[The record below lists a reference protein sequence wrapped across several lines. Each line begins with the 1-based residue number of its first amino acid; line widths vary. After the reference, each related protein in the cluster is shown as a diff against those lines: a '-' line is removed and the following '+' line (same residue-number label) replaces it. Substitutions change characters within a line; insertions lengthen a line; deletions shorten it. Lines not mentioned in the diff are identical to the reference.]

1 MNCSQY
7 GNIMDKLRAMQLFV
21 RLADLG
27 SFTKV
32 AEQHNSSKSLISKE
46 LSRLEA
52 ELGARLIHRSTR
64 NLQLTPVGIGY
75 LQHCRAILLQM
86 EDADAYVH
94 NVQQQPRGKLRINA
108 PMALGLT
115 DLGKVFSAFML
126 AYPEIE
132 LDIHLSDEAID
143 LVEQGFDLGFRVSS
157 RPFDSNF
164 VGKAL
169 TTFGYRVCAAPSYV
183 QRHPPITSAQ
193 QLSQHNCFV
202 YSYFKGKNV
211 WPLEAGVAIQGT
223 LKVNSTLFMQQV
235 IRDGLG
241 IGLLPDFVCREAL
254 SNGQL
259 VELLGEVPRAQM
271 TLYALYPARHFVP
284 AKLLHCIAFLQQWFA
299 SHALGGELR
308 Q

>member
-1 MNCSQY
+1 
-7 GNIMDKLRAMQLFV
+7 MDKLRAMQLFI

-32 AEQHNSSKSLISKE
+32 AEQQNSSKSLISKE
-46 LSRLEA
+46 ISRLEA

-64 NLQLTPVGIGY
+64 NLQLTPVGVGY
-75 LQHCRAILLQM
+75 LQHCRAILLQL
-86 EDADAYVH
+86 EDAEAYVH
-94 NVQQQPRGKLRINA
+94 NLQEQPRGKLRINA

-115 DLGKVFSAFML
+115 DLGQVFSAFMQ

-132 LDIHLSDEAID
+132 LNIHLSDEAID

-157 RPFDSNF
+157 RPFDSSF
-164 VGKAL
+164 VGKPL
-169 TTFGYRVCAAPSYV
+169 TEFSYRICAAPSYL

-193 QLSQHNCFV
+193 QLAQHNCFV

-211 WPLEAGVAIQGT
+211 WPLDAGIAIQGT

-235 IRDGLG
+235 IADGLG
-241 IGLLPDFVCREAL
+241 IGLLPDFVCRAAL
-254 SNGQL
+254 SSGQL
-259 VELLGEVPRAQM
+259 VELLADVPRPKL

-284 AKLLHCIAFLQQWFA
+284 PKLLHCIAFLQEWFA
-299 SHALGGELR
+299 THELGGSPR
-308 Q
+308 

>member
-1 MNCSQY
+1 
-7 GNIMDKLRAMQLFV
+7 MDKLRAMQWFV

-32 AEQHNSSKSLISKE
+32 AEQQNTSKSLISKE

-64 NLQLTPVGIGY
+64 NLQLTPVGEGY
-75 LQHCRAILLQM
+75 LLHCRAILLQL

-94 NVQQQPRGKLRINA
+94 NVQEQPRGKLRINA

-115 DLGKVFSAFML
+115 DLGKVFSAFMQT
-126 AYPEIE
+126 YPDIE

-202 YSYFKGKNV
+202 YSYFKGKNI

-235 IRDGLG
+235 ISDGLG

-259 VELLGEVPRAQM
+259 VELLAEVPRTQM

-284 AKLLHCIAFLQQWFA
+284 PKLQHCIGFLQAWFA
-299 SHALGGELR
+299 NHKLGGEPLA
-308 Q
+308 